1 MSYYHNLQKAI
12 DHIEHHLDINL
23 TMDQIAAEAGYSIS
37 HFYRVFTPI
46 VGCSVKEYIRRRRLS
61 KAMFDILTTN
71 TRITDI
77 AFQYGFE
84 SHEAFTRSFKLSYG
98 FPPSSFRKKQ
108 KEPPLFEKINL
119 LSYQERNELIMTPE
133 IICKEEKHL
142 LGIVRTVN
150 QAANLSHSLIGKI
163 RTEFEAMASV
173 IENRI
178 HPECFYAA
186 YDYDPADIHKEDDE
200 IDYLYYFCVE
210 VPKDTPVIPG
220 MVTKVIP
227 QGKYAV
233 FQYEETANTLNGEP
247 LAQPIYDYIDGL
259 WLPNSGYELAETSDY
274 EEINQERSTTTYY
287 ISIR

>member
-84 SHEAFTRSFKLSYG
+84 SHEAFRRSFK
-98 FPPSSFRKKQ
+98 
-108 KEPPLFEKINL
+108 

-133 IICKEEKHL
+133 IIYKEEKYL

-178 HPECFYAA
+178 PPECVYAA

-233 FQYEETANTLNGEP
+233 FQYDETANTLNGEP